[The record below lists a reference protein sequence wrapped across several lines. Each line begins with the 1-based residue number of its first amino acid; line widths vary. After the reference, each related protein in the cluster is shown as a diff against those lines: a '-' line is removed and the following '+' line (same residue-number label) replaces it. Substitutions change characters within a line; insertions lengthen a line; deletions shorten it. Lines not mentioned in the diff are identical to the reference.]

1 MWCLSCRQDVPGVLN
16 VAGGSHVCPRCGT
29 LLAEDAG
36 LDLEAL
42 AVDESAAEFGIVEPQ
57 APSVSNVS
65 PPNVGARAEAKTR
78 LVGDGLPELPDFE
91 PITPPRAEPTR
102 STSLRWEAANWE
114 LNEKLRHVERV
125 TATGTHRR
133 FDAPAAHDERRP
145 HFETPSRSANRPY
158 GEAQPP
164 SFAPPAHS
172 PYEAPHYAPSP
183 YPSPLDPAAP
193 SGPSPQSPSSPYETA
208 PHEWNRRGSDYR
220 EEEQDDYED
229 DFEADYESR
238 PVVRSSSSGETAA
251 SLLSWAFLGIAV
263 AAFSGGGFLAGWGA
277 IASRPNLE
285 RLGMPII
292 LAGLLALVI
301 GVLPQLFLRQAEED
315 RRRRAA
321 ERTPQPREPRGHRG
335 VRAPHFARRSR
346 DYDRSRDE

>member
-1 MWCLSCRQDVPGVLN
+1 MWCCSCRQDVPGVLN
-16 VAGGSHVCPRCGT
+16 VLGGSHVCPRCGT

-42 AVDESAAEFGIVEPQ
+42 AYDESAAEFGLVDSI
-57 APSVSNVS
+57 APPSGDKGRTES
-65 PPNVGARAEAKTR
+65 RTR

-91 PITPPRAEPTR
+91 PITPHRAEPTR

-125 TATGTHRR
+125 TAAGTHRR
-133 FDAPAAHDERRP
+133 FDAPAASDDRRP
-145 HFETPSRSANRPY
+145 HFEAPSRAANRPY

-164 SFAPPAHS
+164 SFAPPSHS

-183 YPSPLDPAAP
+183 YPSPLGPAAP
-193 SGPSPQSPSSPYETA
+193 LGPGPNAPSNPYESN
-208 PHEWNRRGSDYR
+208 PHEWNERADRDY
-220 EEEQDDYED
+220 DDYED
-229 DFEADYESR
+229 DFEEDYEPR
-238 PVVRSSSSGETAA
+238 PARAASSGAETAA
-251 SLLSWAFLGIAV
+251 SLLSWTFLGLAV

-277 IASRPNLE
+277 IAARPNLE
-285 RLGMPII
+285 KLGMPII

-301 GVLPQLFLRQAEED
+301 GVLPQLFLRNAEEE

-321 ERTPQPREPRGHRG
+321 ERAASQREPRGHRG
-335 VRAPHFARRSR
+335 VRAPHFTRRRSR
-346 DYDRSRDE
+346 DYDRSRDD

>member
-1 MWCLSCRQDVPGVLN
+1 MWCCSCRQDVPGVLN
-16 VAGGSHVCPRCGT
+16 VLGGSHVCPRCGT

-42 AVDESAAEFGIVEPQ
+42 AHDESAAAEFGIVDPI
-57 APSVSNVS
+57 APTAAGKDRTES
-65 PPNVGARAEAKTR
+65 RTR
-78 LVGDGLPELPDFE
+78 IISDGLPELPDFE
-91 PITPPRAEPTR
+91 PTTPPRAEPTR

-133 FDAPAAHDERRP
+133 FDPPASADERRP
-145 HFETPSRSANRPY
+145 HFDAPSRTPNRPY

-164 SFAPPAHS
+164 SFAPPSHS

-183 YPSPLDPAAP
+183 YPSPLGPSAP
-193 SGPSPQSPSSPYETA
+193 SGPGPHSPASPYESN
-208 PHEWNRRGSDYR
+208 PHEWNERADR
-220 EEEQDDYED
+220 EYDDYED
-229 DFEADYESR
+229 DVEEDYEPR
-238 PVVRSSSSGETAA
+238 PSTRTSSPAETAA
-251 SLLSWAFLGIAV
+251 SLLSWTFLGLAV

-285 RLGMPII
+285 KLGMPII

-301 GVLPQLFLRQAEED
+301 GTLPQLFLRQAEEE
-315 RRRRAA
+315 RRRRTAQRSAA
-321 ERTPQPREPRGHRG
+321 PQRESRGHRG
-335 VRAPHFARRSR
+335 VRAPHFTRRRSR
-346 DYDRSRDE
+346 DHDRSRDD

>member
-1 MWCLSCRQDVPGVLN
+1 MWCCSCRQDVPGVLN
-16 VAGGSHVCPRCGT
+16 VLGGSHVCPRCGT

-42 AVDESAAEFGIVEPQ
+42 AQDESAAAEFGIVDPI
-57 APSVSNVS
+57 APTTAGN
-65 PPNVGARAEAKTR
+65 ARAESRTR
-78 LVGDGLPELPDFE
+78 IISEGLPELPDFE

-133 FDAPAAHDERRP
+133 FDPPAAADERRP
-145 HFETPSRSANRPY
+145 HFDAPSRTPNRPY

-164 SFAPPAHS
+164 SFAPPSHS
-172 PYEAPHYAPSP
+172 PYEAPHYSPSP
-183 YPSPLDPAAP
+183 YPSPLGPSAP
-193 SGPSPQSPSSPYETA
+193 SGPGPHSPASPYESN
-208 PHEWNRRGSDYR
+208 PHEWNERADR
-220 EEEQDDYED
+220 EYDDYED
-229 DFEADYESR
+229 DFEDDYEPR
-238 PVVRSSSSGETAA
+238 PMQHASSGAETAA
-251 SLLSWAFLGIAV
+251 SLLSWTFLGLAV

-285 RLGMPII
+285 KLGMPII
-292 LAGLLALVI
+292 LAGLLAMVI
-301 GVLPQLFLRQAEED
+301 GVLPQLFLRQAEEE

-321 ERTPQPREPRGHRG
+321 ERSSERSAAPQRESRGHRG
-335 VRAPHFARRSR
+335 VRAPHFNRRRSR
-346 DYDRSRDE
+346 DHDRSRDD